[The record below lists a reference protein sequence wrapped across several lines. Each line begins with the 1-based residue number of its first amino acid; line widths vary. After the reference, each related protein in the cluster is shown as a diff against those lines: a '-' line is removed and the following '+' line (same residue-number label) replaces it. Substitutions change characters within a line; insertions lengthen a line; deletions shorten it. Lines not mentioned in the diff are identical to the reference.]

1 MNDANIRQLACAI
14 LMQAVRD
21 YFRSS
26 AAKKAIILAD
36 LRSDYMDTIT
46 KGLSLTV
53 AEQLELHPEEIRERL
68 YKNREIIGE
77 RE

>member
-26 AAKKAIILAD
+26 TEKKAVILAD

-53 AEQLELHPEEIRERL
+53 AEQLELHPEEIRDRL
-68 YKNREIIGE
+68 YKNREIIGA